1 MTLGS
6 ATSPAN
12 VTVTTRNLSLAVV
25 SFQPPVYGG
34 QCVDHYTV
42 TAISEEG
49 TDTCTVTNDHHMETF
64 TCSFS
69 ILNTTDYNFTV
80 SSVTIGLN
88 GTLYHGDTS
97 TAVLVT
103 MSDDLSD
110 GMNVTFQEPGL
121 DVTGTVVP
129 DNTADRTIPIAVGT
143 IVIGVLL
150 AVVAL
155 VGLLVVGM
163 NVKEKQTSEQVAV
176 QGMCVCFICMHEYII
191 LWWCIY
197 TCTLSSSEH
206 YR

>member
-49 TDTCTVTNDHHMETF
+49 TDTCTVTNDHHMESF
-64 TCSFS
+64 ACSFS

-103 MSDDLSD
+103 MYDDLSN

-121 DVTGTVVP
+121 DVPGA

-150 AVVAL
+150 TVVVL
-155 VGLLVVGM
+155 MGLLVVGM
-163 NVKEKQTSEQVAV
+163 NVKGKQTSEQVAV
-176 QGMCVCFICMHEYII
+176 QGMCVYHLYA
-191 LWWCIY
+191 
-197 TCTLSSSEH
+197 
-206 YR
+206 